1 MHFIPIEELKGRK
14 KSALLKFLARYEEF
28 CVQLSAQIRKT
39 SSCVYAV
46 FASEVQNGGKDADSD
61 SCNIYGIVSIRK
73 TILHCLP
80 YANIENPTAM
90 QEDFV
95 GAFAA
100 LFSSGGFENPVCVNG
115 MQNGSAL
122 ILKALGFLGF
132 EPQQTNEYCLLKL
145 DIEEFKKWID
155 KGEMN
160 ERQGL
165 SVIRCRSDIPAEI
178 RAEVF
183 ELQKKY
189 EVEEVVPACL
199 TFDEDSCRLRLA
211 NSFRTQYILA
221 LAVNEN
227 GAEKIVAKAGTNAVG
242 RKHVQLGGVYTL
254 PEYRG
259 RRYALYLMTVLL
271 VRLLKMRC
279 IPVLFVKKKNVP
291 ALGLYKSLSFK
302 NKGDYTI
309 SYFK

>member
-14 KSALLKFLARYEEF
+14 KSAVLKFLTRYEEF

-46 FASEVQNGGKDADSD
+46 FASEEQEAGKEDDSE

-80 YANIENPTAM
+80 YANVENPTAM

-95 GAFAA
+95 GAFAE
-100 LFSSGGFENPVCVNG
+100 LFSSGEFENPVCVNG

-122 ILKALGFLGF
+122 ILKALKLLGF

-145 DIEEFKKWID
+145 DIEAFKKGID
-155 KGEMN
+155 KEWLN
-160 ERQGL
+160 NLPGL
-165 SVIRCRSDIPAEI
+165 SVIRCRSEIPAEI
-178 RAEVF
+178 RGKVF

-189 EVEEVVPACL
+189 EIEEVVPACL

-221 LAVNEN
+221 LALNEN
-227 GAEKIVAKAGTNAVG
+227 GAEKIIAKAGTNAVG

-259 RRYALYLMTVLL
+259 RRFALYLMTVLL
-271 VRLLKMRC
+271 IRLLKMRC
-279 IPVLFVKKKNVP
+279 IPVLFVKKKNAP
-291 ALGLYKSLSFK
+291 ALGLYRSLFFK